1 MTILVKLIFVKFT
14 KNVLLILAS
23 ALVYFLIFSINRFV
37 FQSLEFS
44 FGVNWIFI
52 PSGVQL
58 LLVLIAVWQG
68 ALGIVLA
75 SFIIGLENYYLDSVV
90 STFITAL
97 ISGFSP
103 LLARKICFD
112 FLGIEKDLLNITR
125 KSILQMSFV
134 FAIVSASLHQIWFFY
149 NEKSEAFTQSLFVM
163 AVGNLLG
170 TILVLGTIRLIQFN
184 FQNDK
189 SSRE

>member
-1 MTILVKLIFVKFT
+1 MTILRSSILV
-14 KNVLLILAS
+14 LAS
-23 ALVYFLIFSINRFV
+23 ALVYYLIFSINRFV

-90 STFITAL
+90 STFVTAL

-134 FAIVSASLHQIWFFY
+134 FAFISASLHQIWFFY

-163 AVGNLLG
+163 FVGNLLG

-184 FQNDK
+184 FQNK
-189 SSRE
+189 NSSRE

>member
-1 MTILVKLIFVKFT
+1 MTILRSSILV
-14 KNVLLILAS
+14 LAS
-23 ALVYFLIFSINRFV
+23 ALAYYLIFSINRFV
-37 FQSLEFS
+37 FQSFEFS
-44 FGVNWIFI
+44 FGVNWVFV
-52 PSGVQL
+52 PCGVQL
-58 LLVLIAVWQG
+58 LIVLIAVWQG

-75 SFIIGLENYYLDSVV
+75 SFIIGLENYYLDSVIR
-90 STFITAL
+90 TFTTAL

-112 FLGIEKDLLNITR
+112 FLEIEKDLLNITR
-125 KSILQMSFV
+125 KSIVQMSFV
-134 FAIVSASLHQIWFFY
+134 FAILSASLHQIWFFY

-163 AVGNLLG
+163 FVGNLLG

>member
-1 MTILVKLIFVKFT
+1 MTILRSSILV
-14 KNVLLILAS
+14 LAS
-23 ALVYFLIFSINRFV
+23 ALAYYLIFSINRFV
-37 FQSLEFS
+37 FQSFEFS
-44 FGVNWIFI
+44 FGVNWVFV

-58 LLVLIAVWQG
+58 LIVLIAVWQG
-68 ALGIVLA
+68 ALGVVLA
-75 SFIIGLENYYLDSVV
+75 SFIIGLENYYLDSVFR
-90 STFITAL
+90 TFITAL

-103 LLARKICFD
+103 LLARKICAD
-112 FLGIEKDLLNITR
+112 FLGIEKDLLNTTR

-134 FAIVSASLHQIWFFY
+134 FAILSASLHQIWFFY

>member
-1 MTILVKLIFVKFT
+1 MNFI
-14 KNVLLILAS
+14 KNVLLTLAS
-23 ALVYFLIFSINRFV
+23 TLVYYLIFSINRFV
-37 FQSLEFS
+37 FQSFEFS
-44 FGVNWIFI
+44 FGVNWVFV

-58 LLVLIAVWQG
+58 LIVLIAVWQG

-75 SFIIGLENYYLDSVV
+75 SFIIGLENYYLDSVFR
-90 STFITAL
+90 TFITAL

-112 FLGIEKDLLNITR
+112 FLGIKKDLLNITR

-134 FAIVSASLHQIWFFY
+134 FAFISASLHQIWFFY

>member
-1 MTILVKLIFVKFT
+1 
-14 KNVLLILAS
+14 
-23 ALVYFLIFSINRFV
+23 
-37 FQSLEFS
+37 
-44 FGVNWIFI
+44 
-52 PSGVQL
+52 
-58 LLVLIAVWQG
+58 
-68 ALGIVLA
+68 
-75 SFIIGLENYYLDSVV
+75 
-90 STFITAL
+90 
-97 ISGFSP
+97 
-103 LLARKICFD
+103 
-112 FLGIEKDLLNITR
+112 
-125 KSILQMSFV
+125 MSFV

>member
-1 MTILVKLIFVKFT
+1 MYEIYQKRFIDINKRSC
-14 KNVLLILAS
+14 LLS
-23 ALVYFLIFSINRFV
+23 N
-37 FQSLEFS
+37 EFS

-68 ALGIVLA
+68 ALGIILA
-75 SFIIGLENYYLDSVV
+75 SFIIGLENYYLDTVFG
-90 STFITAL
+90 TFITSL

-112 FLGIEKDLLNITR
+112 FLRIEKDLLNITR

-134 FAIVSASLHQIWFFY
+134 FAILSASIHQVWFFY
-149 NEKSEAFTQSLFVM
+149 NGKSEAFTQSLFVM
-163 AVGNLLG
+163 FVGNLLG

-189 SSRE
+189 